1 MNEFIKQFDSTYK
14 VISKPVSNG
23 IYVSK
28 IALFLVVFK

>member
-14 VISKPVSNG
+14 VISKPVSSG

-28 IALFLVVFK
+28 IALLLVVFK